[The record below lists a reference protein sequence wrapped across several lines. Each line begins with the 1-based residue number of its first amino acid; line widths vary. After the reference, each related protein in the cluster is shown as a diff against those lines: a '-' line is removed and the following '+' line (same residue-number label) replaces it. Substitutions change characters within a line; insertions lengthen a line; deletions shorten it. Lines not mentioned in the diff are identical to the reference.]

1 MNFGDIVYSTLWYS
15 LVNRVNI
22 LYILFNLN
30 RSKLYIFTLNSS
42 MLAIASAN
50 KLLAVL
56 LCVAFLFKDKK
67 AKK

>member
-30 RSKLYIFTLNSS
+30 RSKRYIFKLNSS

-50 KLLAVL
+50 KLLAML
-56 LCVAFLFKDKK
+56 IA
-67 AKK
+67 